1 MFEGMVTVRP
11 GSDIRQDAEGYAATV
26 GSIPAS
32 APVPEVPRRTPGD
45 VVALRE
51 IWDGRVWYAWPAVV
65 VQDDPNLRMLHV
77 PAHARCRQPVGDD
90 GSALRIPADRWT
102 LEEVER
108 GSTSL
113 LSFAFPDIPYA
124 VILGFDETGALFEYY
139 INLERP
145 LTPSPAG
152 FDTVDHLLDVT
163 IAPDRSRWTWKDEDE
178 LREAVARGIF
188 SEEDAEWFRFW
199 GERGVEHVLLREPPF
214 DEDWS
219 RWRPDPSWPSAALP
233 SGWETAWV

>member
-1 MFEGMVTVRP
+1 MTNLRP
-11 GSDIRQDAEGYAATV
+11 GSYFRQDREGYAADV
-26 GSIPAS
+26 GKTPTLPSDAG
-32 APVPEVPRRTPGD
+32 VPRRAEGD

-51 IWDGRVWYAWPAVV
+51 IWNGRVWYAWPAVV
-65 VQDDPNLRMLHV
+65 VQDEPNLRMLHV
-77 PAHARCRQPVGDD
+77 PPHARCRQPVGDD
-90 GSALRIPADRWT
+90 GVALRIPAERWT
-102 LEEVER
+102 LQEVER
-108 GSTSL
+108 GSTSM
-113 LSFAFPDIPYA
+113 LSFAFPDQPYA
-124 VILGFDETGALFEYY
+124 VILGFDEAGELLEYY

-163 IAPDRSRWTWKDEDE
+163 IVPDRTAWTWKDEDE
-178 LREAVARGIF
+178 LREAVDRGIF

-219 RWRPDPSWPSAALP
+219 GWRPDPSWRDATLP
-233 SGWETAWV
+233 SGWETAPV

>member
-1 MFEGMVTVRP
+1 
-11 GSDIRQDAEGYAATV
+11 V
-26 GSIPAS
+26 GSIPTA
-32 APVPEVPRRTPGD
+32 APDPGVPRRAPGD

-51 IWDGRVWYAWPAVV
+51 IWNGRVWYAWPAVV
-65 VQDDPNLRMLHV
+65 VRDDPNLRMLHV
-77 PAHARCRQPVGDD
+77 PPYARCRQPVGDD
-90 GSALRIPADRWT
+90 GVALRLPAERWT

-108 GSTSL
+108 GSTSM

-124 VILGFDETGALFEYY
+124 VILGFDEAGVLLEYY

-163 IAPDRSRWTWKDEDE
+163 IAPDRSEWTWKDEDE
-178 LREAVARGIF
+178 LREAVDRGIF

-199 GERGVEHVLLREPPF
+199 GERGVEQVLLHEPPF
-214 DEDWS
+214 DREWS
-219 RWRPDPSWPSAALP
+219 GWRPDPSWGDASLP
-233 SGWETAWV
+233 SGWEAVPA